1 MIQSITNLLGL
12 IKKEKISGRY
22 IDVALGKNK
31 LPETIKEGFELLKK
45 ELWQKK

>member
-1 MIQSITNLLGL
+1 MIQTITNLLSI
-12 IKKEKISGRY
+12 IKKHKVSGRY
-22 IDVALGKNK
+22 IDIALGKNK

>member
-1 MIQSITNLLGL
+1 MIESITNLLKL
-12 IKKEKISGRY
+12 IKKEKQSGRY

-45 ELWQKK
+45 ELWLKK

>member
-1 MIQSITNLLGL
+1 MIQSITNLLTL
-12 IKKEKISGRY
+12 IKKEKHSGRY
-22 IDVALGKNK
+22 IDIALGKNK

>member
-1 MIQSITNLLGL
+1 MIQNIITLLQI
-12 IKKEKISGRY
+12 IKKQNVTGRY

-31 LPETIKEGFELLKK
+31 LPETIKEGYELLKK